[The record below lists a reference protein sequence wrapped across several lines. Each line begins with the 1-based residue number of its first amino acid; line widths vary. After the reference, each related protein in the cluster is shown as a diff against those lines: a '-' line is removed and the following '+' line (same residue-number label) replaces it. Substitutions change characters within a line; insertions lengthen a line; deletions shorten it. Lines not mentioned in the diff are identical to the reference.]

1 MVSWVIPSQGEI
13 YVPIINCRDRVS
25 SVKNNHNKTKCN
37 MDKAIPYDQ
46 LSSKNSFVFP
56 FLLPR
61 KPFPCHLFR
70 HNPFIVR
77 SWKKGGSHNLWPS
90 NCVALTL
97 SSLHMIP
104 KVPWTNCQIPV
115 FSSVK
120 IKVQE
125 SLLLPSLSFS
135 LAPVVWSSKAS
146 HLSYF
151 ISWKKNVIGV

>member
-13 YVPIINCRDRVS
+13 YVHIINCRDRVS

-56 FLLPR
+56 FLLPQN
-61 KPFPCHLFR
+61 PFPAICSGIIHSLWE
-70 HNPFIVR
+70 VR
-77 SWKKGGSHNLWPS
+77 KRGGSSNLWPNNS
-90 NCVALTL
+90 VALTL

-104 KVPWTNCQIPV
+104 KVPRTNCQIPV

-135 LAPVVWSSKAS
+135 LTPDVWSSKAS

-151 ISWKKNVIGV
+151 ISF